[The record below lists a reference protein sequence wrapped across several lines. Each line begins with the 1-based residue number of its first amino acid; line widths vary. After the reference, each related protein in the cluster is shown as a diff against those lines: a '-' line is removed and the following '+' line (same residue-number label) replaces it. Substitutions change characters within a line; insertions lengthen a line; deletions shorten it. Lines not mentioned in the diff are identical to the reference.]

1 MRWFGAFVCGATL
14 LVGIACGQ
22 RAAAAPA
29 DAVIRDI
36 LAERIDTYRGS
47 VGMVVGMIEP
57 SGRRVVAYG
66 RREAGDP
73 RPLDGDTLFEIG
85 SITKVFTALLLA
97 DMVARG
103 EVALAD
109 PVGKLLSADAK
120 VPERG
125 GRAITLIDL
134 ATHTSA
140 LPRMPANFAP
150 KDPLDPYA
158 DYSVARLNE
167 FLSSHALTRDIGSKY
182 EYSNL
187 GVGLLGLAL
196 CRRAGMDYETLVR
209 ARVAEPLGMASTR
222 VALSPELQARL
233 TVGHDGELTKVP
245 NWNLSEAFAGA
256 GALRSSANDLL
267 AFLAANLGYTPT
279 PLAPAMADMLK
290 VRRPIGK
297 DSEIA
302 LGWHIVKRAG
312 VDTVW
317 HNGQTGGYYSFIG
330 CDAKARTGVVVLS
343 NASADIAD
351 LGMHL
356 LDAGIPLK
364 KQRKEIVV
372 DPKLLDRYVGRYE
385 LAPNFILTVTRDA
398 GRLFVQATGQAR
410 FEAHAES
417 ERDFFYRIVDAQITF
432 ETDNQGRATRLILHQ
447 NGMNLLGKRLE

>member
-85 SITKVFTALLLA
+85 SITKSSRRFCWPTWSR
-97 DMVARG
+97 AR
-103 EVALAD
+103 VALAD

-150 KDPLDPYA
+150 KDPSDPYA

-196 CRRAGMDYETLVR
+196 CRRAGTDYETLVR
-209 ARVAEPLGMASTR
+209 ARVAEAARHGQRASPLAG
-222 VALSPELQARL
+222 VAGAFDRWARR
-233 TVGHDGELTKVP
+233 GLTKVP
-245 NWNLSEAFAGA
+245 NWNLPEAFAGA
-256 GALRSSANDLL
+256 WCTALERQRSPRLSCSQSRL
-267 AFLAANLGYTPT
+267 Y
-279 PLAPAMADMLK
+279 APRRS
-290 VRRPIGK
+290 RRP
-297 DSEIA
+297 
-302 LGWHIVKRAG
+302 W
-312 VDTVW
+312 
-317 HNGQTGGYYSFIG
+317 
-330 CDAKARTGVVVLS
+330 RTCS
-343 NASADIAD
+343 
-351 LGMHL
+351 
-356 LDAGIPLK
+356 
-364 KQRKEIVV
+364 R
-372 DPKLLDRYVGRYE
+372 
-385 LAPNFILTVTRDA
+385 FA
-398 GRLFVQATGQAR
+398 GRSAKTAR
-410 FEAHAES
+410 SRWAGTS
-417 ERDFFYRIVDAQITF
+417 
-432 ETDNQGRATRLILHQ
+432 
-447 NGMNLLGKRLE
+447 